1 MVDQELLNAISDMF
15 DMKLDAKLD
24 AWLGTRFDDIDTK
37 FETAGKRLD
46 AIGRRL
52 DGMDARFDAI
62 GRRLDEMDA
71 RFDAIGR
78 RLDEMDARFDAIE
91 KRQDRM
97 ELRLE
102 KVESDVSALRLGQ
115 LEIHKELKRVSARV
129 EDAYNLALEAW
140 GKSTENRNLLEA
152 SI

>member
-37 FETAGKRLD
+37 FETVGKRLD

-52 DGMDARFDAI
+52 DG
-62 GRRLDEMDA
+62 MDA

>member
-1 MVDQELLNAISDMF
+1 M
-15 DMKLDAKLD
+15 DA
-24 AWLGTRFDDIDTK
+24 RF
-37 FETAGKRLD
+37 D

-52 DGMDARFDAI
+52 DEMDARFDAI

-102 KVESDVSALRLGQ
+102 KVESDGSALRHGQ
-115 LEIHKELKRVSARV
+115 LEIHKELKRVS
-129 EDAYNLALEAW
+129 DSSGSTYNLALDAW

-152 SI
+152 SFKEPKCGK